1 MIITSKSNNIVKY
14 IDSLKNKKYRNKY
27 NKYVIEGIKMVE
39 EIINSDGNAPEFVV
53 YSSEILES
61 IGIGERFIQTLEKL
75 ENQNLTKVI
84 QVSREVFESM
94 SDLETPQGVLAVLD
108 KKEKTIIDLKND
120 INTNEKYII
129 IDKVQDPREFR
140 YNC

>member
-75 ENQNLTKVI
+75 ENQNLTKAI

-129 IDKVQDPREFR
+129 IDKVQDPRKFR

>member
-75 ENQNLTKVI
+75 ENQNLTKAI
-84 QVSREVFESM
+84 QASKEVFESM

-120 INTNEKYII
+120 INRNEKYII
-129 IDKVQDPREFR
+129 IDKVQDPRKFR

>member
-53 YSSEILES
+53 YSREILES

-75 ENQNLTKVI
+75 ENQNLTKAI
-84 QVSREVFESM
+84 QASKEVFESM

-129 IDKVQDPREFR
+129 IDKVQDPRKFR

>member
-129 IDKVQDPREFR
+129 IDKVQDPRKFR

>member
-75 ENQNLTKVI
+75 ENQNLAKVI

-120 INTNEKYII
+120 INTNKKYII
-129 IDKVQDPREFR
+129 IDKVQDPRKFR
-140 YNC
+140 YNS

>member
-53 YSSEILES
+53 YSMEILES

-84 QVSREVFESM
+84 QVSKEVFESM

-108 KKEKTIIDLKND
+108 KKEKTIINLKND

-129 IDKVQDPREFR
+129 IDKVQDPRKFR

>member
-94 SDLETPQGVLAVLD
+94 SDLEAPQGVLAVLD

-129 IDKVQDPREFR
+129 IDKVQDPRKFR

>member
-1 MIITSKSNNIVKY
+1 MIITSKTNNIVKY

-75 ENQNLTKVI
+75 ENQNLTKAI

-129 IDKVQDPREFR
+129 IDKVQDPRKFR

>member
-75 ENQNLTKVI
+75 ENQNLAKVI

-129 IDKVQDPREFR
+129 IDKVQDPRKFR

>member
-53 YSSEILES
+53 YSREILES

-75 ENQNLTKVI
+75 EYSSLTKAI

-129 IDKVQDPREFR
+129 IDKVQDPRKFR

>member
-75 ENQNLTKVI
+75 EYSSLTKAI

-129 IDKVQDPREFR
+129 IDKVQDPRKFR